1 MRIETRFD
9 DPQWCE
15 NEYNP
20 RLRVSDAATYQPKW
34 GEWAAATRAR
44 RTSLA
49 DISYGADPR
58 EIMDIFRANQPKG
71 ACLFIHGGYWR
82 SFTKNEFSWVVD
94 ALVDAGI
101 TVAVVN
107 YPLCP
112 QVTIAD
118 IVASLRK
125 AVVALHDQHLTND
138 EKKNWVVA
146 GHSAGGYLAAAMSAT
161 NWSLH
166 GLEKNP
172 FRGSVPVS
180 GVFDVRPLLHTSI
193 NEQLRLTKESA
204 AALNLFAQ
212 TPHDP
217 VPMLPIYGAEES
229 SEFCRHSLDLAKLW
243 PGSEPAIGVEGRNH
257 FNVIEGIADPQSI
270 IFKTIL
276 RFIGVNG

>member
-1 MRIETRFD
+1 MSVETRFD

-15 NEYNP
+15 TEYNP

-44 RTSLA
+44 RESTD

-58 EIMDIFRANQPKG
+58 EVMDIFRAAQPKG

-82 SFTKNEFSWVVD
+82 SFSKNEFSWVVD
-94 ALVDAGI
+94 ALVDAGV

-118 IVASLRK
+118 IIVSVRK
-125 AVVALHDQHLTND
+125 AVVALHKQHLTTE
-138 EKKNWVVA
+138 EKNSWVVA

-161 NWSLH
+161 DWRHH
-166 GLEKNP
+166 GLAENP
-172 FRGSVPVS
+172 FRGCVPVS
-180 GVFDVRPLLHTSI
+180 GVFDVRDLLHTSI

-204 AALNLFAQ
+204 EALNLFNE
-212 TPHDP
+212 TPDEP
-217 VPMLPIYGAEES
+217 VPMVPIYGAEES
-229 SEFCRHSLDLAKLW
+229 SEFCRHSIDLSKLW
-243 PGSEPAIGVEGRNH
+243 PRSESAIGVEGRNH
-257 FNVIEGIADPQSI
+257 FNVIEGIADPHSI
-270 IFKTIL
+270 IFKTIIRL
-276 RFIGVNG
+276 LGVSG